1 MRLFNVFSSKLNTKF
16 YIISILLCVFT
27 ALCWCMVYSFFS
39 SEILIENKTP
49 SNEEKCFFIL
59 LCIVLIS
66 WTISSFS
73 LLRQII
79 SGYAFCMDENGIH
92 STSTAII
99 IFSLVFVIPVRTIPY
114 SSIERIEE
122 EKGALTL
129 ILKKSEI
136 DVFPPFRLFMPKRY
150 HLFYGF
156 TMEKHEIIKKELNR
170 FIKL

>member
-1 MRLFNVFSSKLNTKF
+1 MFSSKLNTKF
-16 YIISILLCVFT
+16 YIVSILLCVFT

-39 SEILIENKTP
+39 GEILVDNKQP
-49 SNEEKCFFIL
+49 FNEEKWFFIA

-66 WTISSFS
+66 WTISAFS

-114 SSIERIEE
+114 SAIERIEK
-122 EKGALTL
+122 EKGAFTL
-129 ILKKSEI
+129 ILRKSEI
-136 DVFPPFRLFMPKRY
+136 DVFPPFRLFMSKRY

-156 TMEKHEIIKKELNR
+156 TVEKHERVKEELNR